1 MQTNPPNIILILM
14 DTAGAKHMS
23 TYGYHRRTTPQ
34 LERLAEK
41 ATVFSRCFAPG
52 SWTLPSHASLFTGL
66 YPSEHKVDG
75 DDIDNLVLSP
85 TYQHLV
91 NILKQANY
99 FTYAVTNSSLVVPVY
114 GICRDFDVCIDYSM
128 EGAVQAGLS
137 ASPDPEV
144 RELFNRLFQ
153 PGSNWDRLR
162 HSLDYSWRKH
172 DLKILFNIAKL
183 FFFRHF
189 NVGTYNYSSPTTK
202 RCFRT
207 ARKMIDKHCQK
218 NTGRP
223 FFFFINVIENHALY
237 NPPKSFRYFSRKTD
251 RHSLDPFKL
260 FNEDYADQLPS
271 LMPVWKNLYD
281 DTMLFLD
288 SIIGQF
294 LDYLEFRKLTEN
306 TVIIITSDHGE
317 HFGEKGFYQ
326 HKFSLFNEIL
336 SIPLVIS
343 YPDDFSIPGNRDD
356 RLVSLQD
363 LFSTM
368 LDLIDSPF
376 PRPQHS
382 LSLASSERRKSVA
395 AMNLKPVEQKIRLA
409 AMLNKPREWAENI
422 NFHRYAMILDNNIKL
437 LEDDK
442 GNVAIFHLARDPQE
456 EHDLSDTLGPEMKQ
470 ELFLLLKQDQQQVR
484 YFPES

>member
-1 MQTNPPNIILILM
+1 MQTNPPNIILIIM

-23 TYGYHRRTTPQ
+23 LYGYHRRTTPQ

-41 ATVFSRCFAPG
+41 ATVFTRGFAPG

-66 YPSEHKVDG
+66 YPSEHWVDG
-75 DDIDNLVLSP
+75 DNIDSLVLSP
-85 TYQHLV
+85 RYQHLA

-99 FTYAVTNSSLVVPVY
+99 LTYAVTNSSLAVPAY
-114 GICRDFDVCIDYSM
+114 GICRDFDVCLDYSK
-128 EGAVQAGLS
+128 EGAVEAGLS
-137 ASPDPEV
+137 ASLDPEV
-144 RELFNRLFQ
+144 RALYNHLLQ
-153 PGSNWDRLR
+153 PASKWHRVR
-162 HSLDYSWRKH
+162 HTLDYSWRKR
-172 DLKILFNIAKL
+172 DLKILSSIAKL

-189 NVGTYNYSSPTTK
+189 NVGTYNYSSPSTK

-207 ARKMIDKHCQK
+207 AQKMIDKHCHK

-237 NPPKSFRYFSRKTD
+237 NPPKSFRQFSRKTD
-251 RHSLDPFKL
+251 RHSLNPFKL
-260 FNEDYADQLPS
+260 FDEDYTEQLPS
-271 LMPVWKNLYD
+271 LLPIWKNLYD
-281 DTMLFLD
+281 DSMLFLD
-288 SIIGQF
+288 SVIGQF
-294 LDYLEFRKLTEN
+294 LDYLKFRKLTEN

-343 YPDDFSIPGNRDD
+343 CPDGFSIPGNRDD

-363 LFSTM
+363 LFSTV
-368 LDLIDSPF
+368 LDLMDSPF

-382 LSLASSERRKSVA
+382 LSLVSSERRKSVA

-409 AMLNKPREWAENI
+409 AMFNKPREWAEDI

-442 GNVAIFHLARDPQE
+442 GNVAIFHLASDPQE
-456 EHDLSDTLGPEMKQ
+456 DHDLSHTLAPEVKQ
-470 ELFLLLKQDQQQVR
+470 ELLLLLKQDQQQVR
-484 YFPES
+484 YVPES